1 MFNSIFRSKTLKT
14 VMVSC
19 AMVCCLAIT
28 IYSSI
33 ETKAS
38 VSQADVIQK
47 ENVNFYTIGTG
58 IFLSKPTQQIHCI
71 KSMKLLFQLNIIQ
84 YFSKRTLY

>member
-1 MFNSIFRSKTLKT
+1 
-14 VMVSC
+14 MVSC

-47 ENVNFYTIGTG
+47 ENINFYTIGTG
-58 IFLSKPTQQIHCI
+58 IFLK
-71 KSMKLLFQLNIIQ
+71 
-84 YFSKRTLY
+84 